1 MQVFFSKKHLL
12 FFIMKKYILLF
23 PALLILLLNHC
34 TNDLEEIH
42 VTDITTPS
50 NEVTQSN
57 NNSSSSSSSQ
67 NTTSDESFDHQ
78 KMLTNWADNIIIP
91 SIASF
96 KNSLTQLQE
105 VANIFVNDPTPDN
118 MSSLKETWFSS
129 YLKWQYVEMFD
140 IGIAEEI
147 YLKNRLNL
155 YPANIE
161 KIENNIL

>member
-34 TNDLEEIH
+34 TNDLEEIPL
-42 VTDITTPS
+42 TDIASTS

-57 NNSSSSSSSQ
+57 NNSSTSDSQ
-67 NTTSDESFDHQ
+67 NTTTNESFDHQ

-91 SIASF
+91 SITSF

-105 VANIFVNDPTPDN
+105 VANIFVGNPT
-118 MSSLKETWFSS
+118 
-129 YLKWQYVEMFD
+129 
-140 IGIAEEI
+140 
-147 YLKNRLNL
+147 
-155 YPANIE
+155 
-161 KIENNIL
+161 